1 MTLNIIFFSITIKKR
16 KVSTEEAIHQE
27 MVEKLYEQN
36 KDRQASMY
44 RGM

>member
-16 KVSTEEAIHQE
+16 KVSTEEAVHQE

-44 RGM
+44 REM

>member
-36 KDRQASMY
+36 KDRQASMF
-44 RGM
+44 RSM